1 MSDRVV
7 FYQLSSRFLHKG
19 QTPPPDAEQVLYY
32 SLGVGHHVGV
42 IDTFKP
48 ILTCSSDSY
57 LAPVDALPQGEARR
71 KLDGLRKFG
80 EIAIDATHT
89 ALLRNALSA
98 ARSGFDA
105 EAERWSERLD
115 QALRE
120 IEHEPALNLMVRRQ
134 P

>member
-1 MSDRVV
+1 MSGRVV
-7 FYQLSSRFLHKG
+7 FYQLNSRFLHKG

-48 ILTCSSDSY
+48 ILTCSYDSY
-57 LAPVDALPQGEARR
+57 LAAVDALPPGEARR

-89 ALLRNALSA
+89 MQLRNALGA
-98 ARSGFDA
+98 ARSGFDG
-105 EAERWSERLD
+105 ETEQWSQRLD

-120 IEHEPALNLMVRRQ
+120 IEREPALTLMVRRQ
-134 P
+134 S